1 MKTSE
6 IMTSPVI
13 TVAPATPISE
23 AARLMLQHRISGLPV
38 IDGKEVVG
46 MITEGDLLRRAET
59 GSAPHRPMWLE
70 LLLGPGRL
78 ADEYTHAHARRVGEA
93 MTGDVVSVG
102 PQADVAEVVQLMSK
116 RRIKRVPVIDNGKLI
131 GIVSRANLV
140 RALVKAL
147 VKKPARPV
155 SDDAIW
161 QGILDAIAAEPWGP
175 RFATDIKVKD
185 GFVDIYGTITDE
197 RERTALHVLA
207 ENVHGV
213 KSVRDH
219 LVWVEPISGM
229 VVAADGE

>member
-13 TVAPATPISE
+13 SVTPATPIAE

-38 IDGKEVVG
+38 VDGKEVVG

-59 GSAPHRPMWLE
+59 GSAAHRPMWLE

-161 QGILDAIAAEPWGP
+161 KGILDAIAAEPWGP
-175 RFATDIKVKD
+175 RFATDIKVKG

-207 ENVHGV
+207 ENVPGV
-213 KSVRDH
+213 KGVRDH